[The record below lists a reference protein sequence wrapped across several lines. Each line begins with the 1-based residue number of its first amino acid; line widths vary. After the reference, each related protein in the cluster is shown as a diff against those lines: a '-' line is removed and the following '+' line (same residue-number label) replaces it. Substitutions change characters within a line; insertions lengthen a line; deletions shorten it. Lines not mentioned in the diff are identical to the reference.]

1 MGNQYSITVSKE
13 SNFVLEELKKS
24 GYMPSRLIDAA
35 IRTIRHDGLVNM
47 YKLQQYRKRILD
59 SDEE

>member
-13 SNFVLEELKKS
+13 SNFVLEDLKKS

-47 YKLQQYRKRILD
+47 YKLQRYRKQVLLG
-59 SDEE
+59 DEE